1 VTGCVASPGSPT
13 PPPPPPPSSGPP
25 PPPPTLCDDKE
36 AKTLCQEESRVEP
49 GVKSTECFN
58 AAFPHFP
65 EFPDCNPMTWLAEN
79 ARFQEF
85 VAQGESGD
93 VSAVAEMSELARETL
108 PPACKTALRCFGSSS
123 AGAKQI
129 VLTVT
134 LPFASKEA
142 FTEDLQLR
150 FRTAIARVAGV
161 PVESVVIVTIILN
174 RRRDDKV
181 GSIASEASDG
191 LWHTRAQHGGG
202 LNVQTAVTTPSDRSV
217 LSANNINSELTSQ
230 GLPAITS
237 LSVGPAGED

>member
-1 VTGCVASPGSPT
+1 M
-13 PPPPPPPSSGPP
+13 
-25 PPPPTLCDDKE
+25 
-36 AKTLCQEESRVEP
+36 EP

-58 AAFPHFP
+58 ASFPYFP
-65 EFPDCNPMTWLAEN
+65 QFPDCNPTTWLAQN
-79 ARFQEF
+79 ARFQGLM
-85 VAQGESGD
+85 AQVEAGD
-93 VSAVAEMSELARETL
+93 VRAVAEMTELARETL

-134 LPFASKEA
+134 LPYASKEA
-142 FTEDLQLR
+142 FTEDLQLK

-174 RRRDDKV
+174 RRRDDRA

-217 LSANNINSELTSQ
+217 LSASNINSELASQ

-237 LSVGPAGED
+237 LSVGTAGEE